1 MLFVGELSA
10 LLAAAAWAVT
20 AMIYENVTPKIGSV
34 NTNISR
40 MLIGTVLFVT
50 TILVFDIQTALSFK
64 QVRNLAI
71 SALLG
76 LVLGDTFLFKAFQQI
91 GARFSMLVMTLA
103 PAIAAFLAYL
113 FLEETLSIWGIGGIC
128 LTLGGIAL
136 VVLERTDPK
145 RTRYHITK
153 IGLIYAFLGA
163 VGQGTSLIFVKMA
176 FAEGSIHGFVA
187 ACIRISV
194 AALIMLPPAVMTGR
208 YSNPVKLFARNRKAF
223 LFLMIGAIFDVYIGL
238 TLSLIA
244 VAYTEVGIASTFI
257 SSSPVV
263 MLPLVR
269 IVHKEKLSS
278 KTISGACLAFSGV
291 AILFLR

>member
-1 MLFVGELSA
+1 MPFVGELSA
-10 LLAAAAWAVT
+10 LLAATSWAAT
-20 AMIYENVTPKIGSV
+20 SMIYENVTPKIGSV
-34 NTNISR
+34 STNISR
-40 MLIGTVLFVT
+40 MIIGTVLFVT
-50 TILVFDIQTALSFK
+50 TITIFDIQIALSSR
-64 QVRNLAI
+64 QVQNLVI
-71 SALLG
+71 SSLLG
-76 LVLGDTFLFKAFQQI
+76 LVLGDTFLFKAFQYI

-113 FLEETLSIWGIGGIC
+113 FLEETLSMWGIGGIC

-153 IGLIYAFLGA
+153 RGLVYAFLGA
-163 VGQGTSLIFVKMA
+163 AGQGAGLIFAKMA

-187 ACIRISV
+187 ACIRIGIAV
-194 AALIMLPPAVMTGR
+194 LIMLPPAVMTGR
-208 YSNPVKLFARNRKAF
+208 YPNPVKLFAQNRKVF
-223 LFLMIGAIFDVYIGL
+223 LLLMLGAILGVYIGL
-238 TLSLIA
+238 TLSLVA
-244 VAYTEVGIASTFI
+244 VSYTEVGIASTLI

-269 IVHKEKLSS
+269 IVHKEKLSL
-278 KTISGACLAFSGV
+278 KAIFGACIAFSGV